1 MKRSGGITAC
11 AVIVIL
17 GSALLLLIGGFGLL
31 GIVVAPL
38 REGQP
43 HFMKYFMGFFL
54 ALALGVAGW
63 GIASGVGLLRLK
75 EWARISIL
83 VFSGM
88 LLFMGF
94 PGLLMIPFM
103 PQPPD
108 LPENF
113 TLYMRIFMAA
123 FFGLLAALGVW
134 WIVYFNRKSVRAQF
148 QGALAEGQESPG
160 VARRPLSIA
169 IIGWYMVVSAFC
181 TLPFLFLH
189 MPMFLMGFMIKGW
202 ASSLFMLAC
211 GVLQLVAGA
220 GLLKL
225 KPWSRILAI
234 GYFSFFTLSTVM
246 MVALP
251 GSQAR
256 YEEAMR
262 SVQETVGAPAPPSTL
277 HFPMWF
283 GLAFCLPLFA
293 VVVWFLVT
301 QKKSFLPANQ
311 ISAPL
316 G

>member
-1 MKRSGGITAC
+1 MKRSAGVTAC
-11 AVIVIL
+11 AVIVFL
-17 GSALLLLIGGFGLL
+17 GCALLLLFSTFGLL
-31 GIVVAPL
+31 GMAAAPV

-54 ALALGVAGW
+54 ALAFGGAGW
-63 GIASGVGLLRLK
+63 GIATGVGLLQLK

-103 PQPPD
+103 PMQQPPD
-108 LPENF
+108 VPANF
-113 TLYMRIFMAA
+113 TLYMRIFMGA
-123 FFGLLAALGVW
+123 FFGILAGLGAW
-134 WIVYFNRKSVRAQF
+134 WIVLFNRKSVRAQF
-148 QGALAEGQESPG
+148 QGTLAEGQQPSGAPG
-160 VARRPLSIA
+160 RPVSIA
-169 IIGWYMVVSAFC
+169 IIGWYMVVSAFF
-181 TLPFLFLH
+181 TLPFFFFH
-189 MPMFLMGFMIKGW
+189 MPLFLMGFMLKGW
-202 ASSLFMLAC
+202 TASLFMLGC

-225 KPWSRILAI
+225 KPWSRVLAI

-246 MVALP
+246 MVILP
-251 GSQAR
+251 GSQSR

-262 SVQETVGAPAPPSTL
+262 SVQETFGVPPNPMQ
-277 HFPMWF
+277 FPMWF
-283 GLAFCLPLFA
+283 TLAFCLPLFA
-293 VVVWFLVT
+293 VLLWFLVT